1 MKRVAINGFGRIGR
15 CVLRALHERQQE
27 FDYQVVAIN
36 EPADLDTI
44 IYLASY
50 DSTHGRLAATL
61 SKLNSGFELDG
72 QPISVSH
79 ETDIARL
86 PWREQDIDLVLECS
100 GVHNDRAA
108 GEAHLAAGAKRL
120 LYSHPA
126 TPDIDQT
133 IVCGV
138 NDDQLGVGDTLVS
151 AASCTTNCIVPVL
164 AALDSEFQISA
175 GHLTTLHSMMND
187 QPVIDAY
194 HHTDLRKTRSAS
206 QSLIPVDTALARGI
220 ERILPALKDKLSARA
235 VRVPTTN
242 VSAIDLVVKVERPV
256 SAAQVNAV
264 LNQHSESSL
273 RGILD
278 YTTEPLASCDFNHD
292 PHSGI
297 VDASQTSVSGE
308 TLIKVLIWFDNE
320 WGFAN
325 RMLEVSQRMVR
336 LL

>member
-15 CVLRALHERQQE
+15 CVLRALHERQGE
-27 FDYQVVAIN
+27 FDYQIVAIN

-44 IYLASY
+44 IYLANY
-50 DSTHGRLAATL
+50 DSTHGRLPATL
-61 SKLNSGFELDG
+61 SKAKAGFELDG
-72 QPISVSH
+72 QMISVSH
-79 ETDIARL
+79 ETDIAQL
-86 PWREQDIDLVLECS
+86 PWREQEIDLVLECS

-108 GEAHLAAGAKRL
+108 GEAHLAAGADKL

-126 TPDIDQT
+126 TQDIDRT
-133 IVCGV
+133 IVWGV
-138 NDDQLGVGDTLVS
+138 NHEHLAASDKLVS

-164 AALDSEFQISA
+164 SALDSEFQISA

-206 QSLIPVDTALARGI
+206 QSLIPVDTALALGI
-220 ERILPALKDKLSARA
+220 ERILPKLKDKLSARA

-242 VSAIDLVVKVERPV
+242 VSAIDLVINVERAV
-256 SAAQVNAV
+256 NAEQVNAV
-264 LNQHSESSL
+264 LKRHSETSL

-278 YTTEPLASCDFNHD
+278 FTTAPLASCDFNHD
-292 PHSGI
+292 RHSGI
-297 VDASQTSVSGE
+297 VDASQTGVTGE

-325 RMLEVSQRMVR
+325 RMLEVGQRMVR
-336 LL
+336 PL